1 MRKLIIAT
9 AAVLSAGLA
18 CADEGRTSGDHDY
31 ISVLPTYIIPDSDR
45 GTTRQGAGIS
55 IVFGHLLTEHFGFEV
70 APTASIFNTGK
81 GKGTDFYEYG
91 GTVDLTYSLFN
102 RVKDEALLNPF
113 VIGGIGGVYDDVQ
126 PSSGKK
132 GAFIADAG
140 VGFVSKPFYH
150 GVRFRAEARY
160 VHDFYTEFKGS
171 GFNDYRG
178 SLGIEIPL
186 GRTIETTITLPPEHV
201 EIREVIKEVPKPF
214 VDSDGDTVSDDLD
227 KCPDTPKGLK
237 VDAEGCVIPDQV
249 IELRGVTFEFNKARL
264 TPNAET
270 VLDTVVKA
278 FIGQPSLKVEIG
290 GHTDS
295 KGSVAYNLK
304 LSQARADAVKA
315 YLVSKGAKPD
325 QLVAKGYGKSQL
337 LIKPETSDDDR
348 ELNRRVEF
356 KVIK

>member
-1 MRKLIIAT
+1 MIAT
-9 AAVLSAGLA
+9 AAALSSGLA
-18 CADEGRTSGDHDY
+18 YAGDGKATGDHNY
-31 ISVLPTYIIPDSDR
+31 ISVLPTYVIPDSDR
-45 GTTRQGAGIS
+45 RTTRQGGGIS
-55 IVFGHLLTEHFGFEV
+55 VVFGHLFTEHLGLEI

-91 GTVDLTYSLFN
+91 GTIDLSYSLFD
-102 RVKDEALLNPF
+102 RVNSEAVLNPF
-113 VIGGIGGVYDDVQ
+113 FVGGVGGVYDDVQ
-126 PSSGKK
+126 PSSRKK

-140 VGFVSKPFYH
+140 LGLVSRPFYH
-150 GVRFRAEARY
+150 GIRFRAEARY
-160 VHDFYTEFKGS
+160 VHDFYTEFKGA

-186 GRTIETTITLPPEHV
+186 GRTVERTITLPPEHV
-201 EIREVIKEVPKPF
+201 EIREVVKEVPKPF
-214 VDSDGDTVSDDLD
+214 VDSDGDTVPDDLD

-249 IELRGVTFEFNKARL
+249 IELRGVTFEFNKSRL
-264 TPNAET
+264 TPNAGT
-270 VLDTVVKA
+270 VLDSVVKA

-295 KGSVAYNLK
+295 KGSDAYNLK
-304 LSQARADAVKA
+304 LSQARAEAVKS
-315 YLVSKGAKPD
+315 YLVGKGAKPD
-325 QLVAKGYGKSQL
+325 QLVAKGYGESQL
-337 LIKPETSDDDR
+337 LIKPETSEDDR